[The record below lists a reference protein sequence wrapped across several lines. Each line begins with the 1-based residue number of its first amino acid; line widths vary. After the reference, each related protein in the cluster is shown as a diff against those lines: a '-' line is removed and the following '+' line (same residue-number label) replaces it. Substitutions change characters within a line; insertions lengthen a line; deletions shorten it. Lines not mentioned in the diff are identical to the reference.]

1 MLAAYRDLKNE
12 EINTLEL
19 DVHLEQCASCRQVL
33 ARYSFISEQVRSL
46 PIIESP
52 PEAYDS
58 LMRALAKEQL
68 WYIQQSAPVTIPT
81 PEFLRPYLTER
92 ATTRIATTHLPDS
105 ISTFSAAETGP
116 LPIIHA
122 KRKRR
127 PLSQVN
133 QFAVVGIAAM
143 FLMLL
148 MMGGI
153 TSLLLLAHGN
163 SQVANTVNTVG
174 IKAVQNLVPQSDLT
188 QLKYTTKTP
197 YQHVVSAVANDNYI
211 YYTAYRDGANNGW
224 MLEQLN
230 RTTRQSTDLLPK
242 ASTNLLVVLGAANG
256 WLVWLQYDDTKS
268 AVHEN
273 LANGSVYSK
282 LRAWSLHYLNLTAQN
297 TTTSVK
303 SKEPPTLLKGV
314 FNHGTAPLWV
324 STPVQGVWF
333 IQNSLLVATIDENGI
348 SHLLRYDLG
357 NASNTGNTSPVS
369 MKEIATASPGDVFT
383 SPTANS
389 DGSNIF
395 WSDEW
400 LSKDGN
406 LHSNIWVQRVLDTP
420 TQSHG
425 KVLENTVPTRE
436 LYRSDGLSF
445 RPQAANDTLF
455 LLSASGATNSTQA
468 ARATTTPLNIAS
480 VPRIDTS
487 IYAEHLHTS
496 RQGTLLM
503 IPLDGA
509 SVGIPT
515 SLGTAGQSSALQAG
529 NHFALWQGN
538 DRNNM
543 HYVQTTADVVGC
555 GGLSAGHLVAVY
567 SKTTDSTADAG

>member
-1 MLAAYRDLKNE
+1 M
-12 EINTLEL
+12 
-19 DVHLEQCASCRQVL
+19 
-33 ARYSFISEQVRSL
+33 
-46 PIIESP
+46 IEPP
-52 PEAYDS
+52 PEAHDS

-68 WYIQQSAPVTIPT
+68 WYIQRSAPVTIPT

-92 ATTRIATTHLPDS
+92 ATTRIATTHIPDS
-105 ISTFSAAETGP
+105 ISTFSTAETGP

-127 PLSQVN
+127 HLSQVN

-163 SQVANTVNTVG
+163 SQVANTVG
-174 IKAVQNLVPQSDLT
+174 SKAVQNLLQPSDLT
-188 QLKYTTKTP
+188 QLKYTTNTP
-197 YQHVVSAVANDNYI
+197 FQHVVSAVADDNYI

-230 RTTRQSTDLLPK
+230 RITRKSTDLLPK

-256 WLVWLQYDDTKS
+256 WLIWLQYDDPKS
-268 AVHEN
+268 ASHEN
-273 LANGSVYSK
+273 VA
-282 LRAWSLHYLNLTAQN
+282 N
-297 TTTSVK
+297 TTTSAK
-303 SKEPPTLLKGV
+303 SKELPTLLKGV
-314 FNHGTAPLWV
+314 FNHGTTPLWV

-333 IQNSLLVATIDENGI
+333 IQNSLLVATIDDNGI

-357 NASNTGNTSPVS
+357 NASNTGSTSSVS
-369 MKEIATASPGDVFT
+369 MKAIATASVGHVFT

-395 WSDEW
+395 WSEEW

-425 KVLENTVPTRE
+425 KVLENTVPTTE

-445 RPQAANDTLF
+445 RPQVVGDTLF
-455 LLSASGATNSTQA
+455 LLNASGATNSTQGA
-468 ARATTTPLNIAS
+468 LATTTPLNIAS

-487 IYAEHLHTS
+487 IYAEPLDNFI
-496 RQGTLLM
+496 QGTVLM

-515 SLGTAGQSSALQAG
+515 SLGMAGQSSALQAG
-529 NHFALWQGN
+529 NDFALWQDN
-538 DRNNM
+538 DGYKM
-543 HYVQTTADVVGC
+543 YDVQTSSDVIVG
-555 GGLSAGHLVAVY
+555 GALSGANFVAVNGN
-567 SKTTDSTADAG
+567 TTVWTAEPGTPTPNAGVGPSATLLAFNWAK